1 MHLEVQPFDL
11 VFTLMRKKIL
21 FIVGSMNQTWQMHK
35 IASELEEYDCWFSQF
50 FTDLKWAN
58 ALIKYTSMFKGTIFS
73 GQFKEN
79 SEKYLIAKGLQIDYQ
94 AKKNKYDLIVYCSDL
109 HIPKRM
115 RQTKIV
121 WVQEGMT
128 DKFTVLSKIVKAL
141 KLEPGFSGG
150 TSLNGTSNICDVYC
164 AGSEGYKDQFTKL
177 GTDRNKIIVTGIPNY
192 DNVAQFLDNDFP
204 YKDYVM
210 VATTDMRETFRY
222 ENRPAF
228 IRKAV
233 KIADGRKL
241 LFKLHPNEKF
251 ERAEREIKKYAPVGT
266 LIYRTGNTNHMIANC
281 AELITQYSTV
291 VYVGLALGKKVHSY
305 FDLEELKRLAPVQ
318 NGGTSAAKI
327 AEICR
332 GILLAHEEDIAAVK
346 EYRELEQG
354 V

>member
-1 MHLEVQPFDL
+1 
-11 VFTLMRKKIL
+11 MRKKIL

-35 IASELEEYDCWFSQF
+35 IAGYLEEEYDCWFSQF

-58 ALIKYTSMFKGTIFS
+58 ALMKYTPVFKGTIFS

-79 SEKYLIAKGLQIDYQ
+79 SEKYLRGHGLQIDYQ
-94 AKKNKYDLIVYCSDL
+94 GKKNTYDLIVYCSDL
-109 HIPKRM
+109 HIPVRM
-115 RQTKIV
+115 RQTKMV

-128 DKFTVLSKIVKAL
+128 DKFTLLSKIVKTL

-164 AGSEGYKDQFTKL
+164 AGSEGYKEQFIRL
-177 GTDRNKIIVTGIPNY
+177 GTDGSKIIVTGIPNY
-192 DNVAQFLDNDFP
+192 DNIAQFLDNDFP

-210 VATTDMRETFRY
+210 VATTDMRETYRF

-233 KIADGRKL
+233 KIANGRKL

-251 ERAEREIKKYAPVGT
+251 ERAEREIRKYAPAGT

-281 AELITQYSTV
+281 SELITQYSTV
-291 VYVGLALGKKVHSY
+291 VYVGLALGKQVHSY
-305 FDLEELKRLAPVQ
+305 FKLDELKRLAPLQ
-318 NGGTSAAKI
+318 NGGASASKI
-327 AEICR
+327 ADICR
-332 GILLAHEEDIAAVK
+332 GFLEPAVK
-346 EYRELEQG
+346 EVYAQDYYEIEQFDR
-354 V
+354 

>member
-1 MHLEVQPFDL
+1 MHEIAKHLEEF
-11 VFTLMRKKIL
+11 
-21 FIVGSMNQTWQMHK
+21 
-35 IASELEEYDCWFSQF
+35 DCWFSQF

-58 ALIKYTSMFKGTIFS
+58 ALIKHTSMFKGTIFS

-79 SEKYLIAKGLQIDYQ
+79 SERYLLANGLQIDYQ

-115 RQTKIV
+115 RKTKMV

-128 DKFTVLSKIVKAL
+128 DKHNVISKVVKAL
-141 KLEPGFSGG
+141 KLPAGFTGG
-150 TSLNGTSNICDVYC
+150 TSLNGSSNICDVYC
-164 AGSEGYKDQFTKL
+164 AGSEGYKDQFIQL
-177 GTDRNKIIVTGIPNY
+177 GTEKDKIIVTGIPNY

-210 VATTDMRETFRY
+210 VATTDMRETFRM

-233 KIADGRKL
+233 KIANGRKL

-251 ERAEREIKKYAPVGT
+251 ERAEAEIRKYAPAGT

-281 AELITQYSTV
+281 SELITQYSTV

-305 FDLEELKRLAPVQ
+305 FKLDELMRLAPIQ
-318 NGGTSAAKI
+318 NGGTSASNIANICLNILQPAAK
-327 AEICR
+327 E
-332 GILLAHEEDIAAVK
+332 V
-346 EYRELEQG
+346 YNTNYYELEKSA
-354 V
+354 

>member
-1 MHLEVQPFDL
+1 
-11 VFTLMRKKIL
+11 
-21 FIVGSMNQTWQMHK
+21 MNQTWQMHEISK
-35 IASELEEYDCWFSQF
+35 HLSDYDCWFSQF
-50 FTDLKWAN
+50 FSDSPSLNWI
-58 ALIKYTSMFKGTIFS
+58 IKHTSLVKNTIFS

-79 SEKYLIAKGLQIDYQ
+79 SERYLLAKGLQIDYQ

-109 HIPKRM
+109 HIPERLRGSKL
-115 RQTKIV
+115 I

-128 DKFTVLSKIVKAL
+128 DKYNLLSKIVKAL
-141 KLEPGFSGG
+141 KLPVGSTGN

-164 AGSEGYKDQFTKL
+164 AGSEGYKEQFTKL
-177 GTDRNKIIVTGIPNY
+177 GTDADKIIVTGIPNY
-192 DNVAQFLDNDFP
+192 DNIWQFFSNDFP

-251 ERAEREIKKYAPVGT
+251 ERAEAEIRKYAPAGT

-281 AELITQYSTV
+281 TELITQYSTV
-291 VYVGLALGKKVHSY
+291 VYVGLALGKQVHSY
-305 FDLEELKRLAPVQ
+305 FNLEQLKRLAPLQ
-318 NGGTSAAKI
+318 NGGSSAYEISK
-327 AEICR
+327 ICR
-332 GILLAHEEDIAAVK
+332 TFLQPSTKEEYLLPN
-346 EYRELEQG
+346 YYELEQG
-354 V
+354 M